1 MLVPAALVP
10 SPQAPMEAPGWS
22 CGRKRRSVRQGR
34 GEKLAPDTAKVTP
47 DMAKVTVTSARADQ
61 PMQRAPQ
68 WVLVAL
74 GVGGP
79 HLLVPQDSPLT

>member
-10 SPQAPMEAPGWS
+10 SPQVPMEAPGWS
-22 CGRKRRSVRQGR
+22 CRRKHRSVRQGR
-34 GEKLAPDTAKVTP
+34 GEKL
-47 DMAKVTVTSARADQ
+47 AKVTVTSARADQ

-68 WVLVAL
+68 WVPFAL
-74 GVGGP
+74 AVGGQ